1 MFCLS
6 AAMYSDVICDSDASL
21 AFFEDL
27 IHLFLEDVL
36 GTDQTKGKLQE
47 AVSAERAVESSEQT
61 GVLVKDNWPVSLAGI
76 LLNEE
81 ARVCELMSNFF
92 HGGCLVMIASDGLIE
107 VTEIQAQM

>member
-6 AAMYSDVICDSDASL
+6 VAMYGDVACNSDTSL

-47 AVSAERAVESSEQT
+47 AVSTEGAVKGSEHA
-61 GVLVKDNWPVSLAGI
+61 GVLVKD
-76 LLNEE
+76 
-81 ARVCELMSNFF
+81 
-92 HGGCLVMIASDGLIE
+92 D
-107 VTEIQAQM
+107 

>member
-6 AAMYSDVICDSDASL
+6 VAMYGDVVCNSDTSL

-47 AVSAERAVESSEQT
+47 MVSTKGTIESSEQA
-61 GVLVKDNWPVSLAGI
+61 GVLVQD
-76 LLNEE
+76 
-81 ARVCELMSNFF
+81 
-92 HGGCLVMIASDGLIE
+92 D
-107 VTEIQAQM
+107 